1 MSGEQAMTRPIGWW
15 LKEADARLDAAFDTV
30 LQSSDVDRRGW
41 QVLASLSRGPSSR
54 AQLLSA
60 LASFDPP
67 VVVEGVIDA
76 LRSRGWI
83 QEIADSLEL
92 TPMGTDQHAAVAPLV
107 DGVREQVTAALSQEE
122 YGVLVGLLSRLVAG
136 LPPPA

>member
-15 LKEADARLDAAFDTV
+15 LKEADARLDAAFDTA
-30 LQSSDVDRRGW
+30 LQSSNVDRRGW
-41 QVLASLSRGPSSR
+41 QVLASLSRGASSR
-54 AQLLSA
+54 AQLISA

-67 VVVEGVIDA
+67 FVVEGVIGA

-83 QEIADSLEL
+83 EEVADSLEL
-92 TPMGTDQHAAVAPLV
+92 TPMGTGQHAAVAPLV
-107 DGVREQVTAALSQEE
+107 DGVREQVTAELSQEE
-122 YGVLVGLLSRLVAG
+122 YGVLVGLLSRLVAE